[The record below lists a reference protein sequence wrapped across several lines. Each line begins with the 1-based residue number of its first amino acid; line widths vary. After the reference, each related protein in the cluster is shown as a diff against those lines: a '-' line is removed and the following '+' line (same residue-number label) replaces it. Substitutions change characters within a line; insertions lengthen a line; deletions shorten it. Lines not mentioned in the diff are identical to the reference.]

1 MPPQYIYETWKRTT
15 GGLDNA
21 LRFMSS
27 LGDFLL
33 APAKDYKM
41 DEIKDEISTL
51 KERVKEWKAFAIYEY
66 SQGFGDGYGWGIATM
81 CIIFLV
87 GYGILSLLK

>member
-1 MPPQYIYETWKRTT
+1 M
-15 GGLDNA
+15 
-21 LRFMSS
+21 
-27 LGDFLL
+27 GDFLF
-33 APAKDYKM
+33 AVAKDYKM

-81 CIIFLV
+81 CILFLA
-87 GYGILSLLK
+87 GWGIMAMLN